1 MIIIGDPVTYT
12 IRRFLGS
19 KGTWDKNLK
28 IWIIPKEHENYVEEV
43 LRLTKK
49 LKNSLGKK
57 YEIEILK
64 K

>member
-1 MIIIGDPVTYT
+1 MIIIGDRVTYT
-12 IRRFLGS
+12 IRRFLVS

-28 IWIIPKEHENYVEEV
+28 IWVIPKEHENYVKEV
-43 LRLTKK
+43 LSLAKK
-49 LKNSLGKK
+49 LKNALGKK